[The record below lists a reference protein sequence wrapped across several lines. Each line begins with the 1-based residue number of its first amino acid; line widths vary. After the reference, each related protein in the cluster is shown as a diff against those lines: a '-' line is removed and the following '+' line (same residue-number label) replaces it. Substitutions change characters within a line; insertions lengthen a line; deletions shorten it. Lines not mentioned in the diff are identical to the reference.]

1 LEEEMAGKRVKWT
14 GWPIVVH
21 SVRTAVVAVVS
32 LLAARLLRLP
42 ESWWAPITSLVVTQ
56 SSLGA
61 ALKVSSQRFIGTAL
75 GAAVGALVGTYFP
88 SNVTVFGICV
98 FVLGLLCA
106 LVRSDYPA
114 YRFGGIAVAI
124 VLLLPRTAP
133 AWVVAFHR
141 FVEVSIGIGVA
152 LVFAWVWPEQEA
164 ASSNQ
169 GKFSLDHHARRP

>member
-1 LEEEMAGKRVKWT
+1 MAGKLVKWA
-14 GWPIVVH
+14 GWPVVEH

-32 LLAARLLRLP
+32 LLVARLFRLP

-75 GAAVGALVGTYFP
+75 GAVVGGLVASYLP
-88 SNVTVFGICV
+88 PNVLVFGICI

-133 AWVVAFHR
+133 AWAVAFHR
-141 FVEVSIGIGVA
+141 FAEVSIGIGVA
-152 LVFAWVWPEQEA
+152 LIFAWVWPEKDPAPQKPKPA
-164 ASSNQ
+164 
-169 GKFSLDHHARRP
+169 